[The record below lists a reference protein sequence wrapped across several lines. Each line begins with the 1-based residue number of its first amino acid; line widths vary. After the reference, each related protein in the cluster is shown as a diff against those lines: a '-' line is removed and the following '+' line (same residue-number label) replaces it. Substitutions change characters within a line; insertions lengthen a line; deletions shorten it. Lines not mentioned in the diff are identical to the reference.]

1 MEVVNSFPTDFPVQ
15 TDVKPD
21 RADAGR
27 GYVFLKDNELGDSSR
42 SSLPLLDLSTVVL
55 CLMPT
60 LRPVSHP
67 LSPSASASTS
77 ELIELPLT
85 HSVLL
90 FTTFLLSLF
99 LFTILLI
106 RLNGL
111 SERRRGVD
119 KEDVMLGD
127 EARWAEGREVVEPK
141 VIYDRSGSSRSGR
154 SGGAGGGGG
163 GSGGKGIG
171 VPPVAK
177 GKIVRRQSR
186 GK

>member
-1 MEVVNSFPTDFPVQ
+1 M
-15 TDVKPD
+15 
-21 RADAGR
+21 
-27 GYVFLKDNELGDSSR
+27 
-42 SSLPLLDLSTVVL
+42 
-55 CLMPT
+55 
-60 LRPVSHP
+60 
-67 LSPSASASTS
+67 
-77 ELIELPLT
+77 
-85 HSVLL
+85 
-90 FTTFLLSLF
+90 
-99 LFTILLI
+99 
-106 RLNGL
+106 
-111 SERRRGVD
+111 D